1 MAKLKL
7 GILASHGGSNAQAIM
22 ENACSGELNAE
33 VAVVIS
39 NNATAQVLERARKA
53 GVPVEVVNAARYPG
67 AGNEDRAVLSTL
79 RRHGVELVVLAGY
92 MKKLGP
98 ATLEAYRNRIVNIH
112 PALLPRHGGQGK
124 YGIHVHES
132 VIAEGDTETGVTV
145 HLVDEQYDHG
155 RILGQIKLPVMPND
169 TPETLQQRVLEI
181 EHRFYSEVID
191 RIANGE
197 IGLEQT

>member
-22 ENACSGELNAE
+22 DNARAGTINAE

-39 NNATAQVLERARKA
+39 NNANATVLERAAAA
-53 GVPVEVVNAARYPG
+53 GVPTEIVNAVRYPG
-67 AGNEDRAVLSTL
+67 EGEEDRALVDTL

-98 ATLEAYRNRIVNIH
+98 AILDAFRGRIVNIH
-112 PALLPRHGGQGK
+112 PALLPKHGGKGK

-132 VIAEGDTETGVTV
+132 VIASGDTETGVSV
-145 HLVDEQYDHG
+145 HVVDEQYDHG
-155 RILGQIKLPVMPND
+155 RILGQTRLPVEPGD
-169 TPETLQQRVLEI
+169 TPETLQERVLAV
-181 EHRFYSEVID
+181 EHRFYSEIIGK
-191 RIANGE
+191 IASGE
-197 IGLEQT
+197 ITLG